1 MRRCIVFLSLCW
13 GLCWAGACF
22 ASGAYQET
30 IARLPLHAKASVQR
44 LYAGEVGP
52 LWQPQQYRQLQAAIE
67 ASADDGLIPDHYHRR
82 ALAAASSEP
91 LRDVLAS
98 DAYLSLAAHLL
109 AGKLDPVSMESTWTA
124 AGRQRDL
131 VAHLHKALDSGDI
144 AGSLRELLPS
154 QPRYQ
159 RLKAALRRY
168 RQQQAEGPWPQLPV
182 SALLKPGQALPWVA
196 QLRESLQRRG
206 DLVPGAVEVQPQVY
220 DESLVEAVKRFQ
232 RRANLE
238 PDGIVGPATLREL
251 NRGPSERIDQLRV
264 NLERWRWLP
273 DDLGKQHL
281 RVNIADY
288 QLEVHMGSDVA
299 VVHDVV
305 VGRNQRQTPIFSSK
319 MSYLVF
325 NPWWET
331 PAKLARLDLLP
342 KFQARPELV
351 AELGYQVLSPD
362 GKILDAR
369 SIDWHRYSAKHF
381 PLRLRQAP
389 GKHNALGAVKFMFP
403 NMHAVYLHDTPSKE
417 LFAKTRRDFSSGCIR
432 VQNPIDLAEWLL
444 QSKGDWPRS
453 RIEAVL
459 AMGRETTVTLAE
471 KIPVHLLYWTVVADD
486 DSGDVRFIE
495 DIYSRD
501 ARVLAA
507 LNQPSSERK

>member
-1 MRRCIVFLSLCW
+1 MRRCIAIL

-22 ASGAYQET
+22 AGGAYQEA
-30 IARLPLHAKASVQR
+30 ISRLPLHAKASVQR
-44 LYAGEVGP
+44 LYGQAAGP
-52 LWQPQQYRQLQAAIE
+52 LWPPKHYQQLLAAIE
-67 ASADDGLIPDHYHRR
+67 ASADDGLSPEHYHRR
-82 ALAAASSEP
+82 AMAAATNEAV
-91 LRDVLAS
+91 RDVLAS
-98 DAYLSLAAHLL
+98 DAYLSLAGHLL
-109 AGKLDPVSMESTWTA
+109 GGKLDPVSMESTWTA

-131 VAHLHKALDSGDI
+131 VAHLREALSRGDV

-159 RLKAALRRY
+159 VLKAALKRY
-168 RQQQAEGPWPQLPV
+168 RQQQAEGAWPRLPT
-182 SALLKPGQALPWVA
+182 AATLKPGQSAPWVA
-196 QLRESLQRRG
+196 QLREGLQRRG
-206 DLVPGAVEVQPQVY
+206 DLLAADVGQEQHY
-220 DESLVEAVKRFQ
+220 DQGLVEAVKRFQ

-238 PDGIVGPATLREL
+238 PDGVVGPATLREL

-288 QLEVHMGSDVA
+288 QLEVHLGTDVA

-351 AELGYQVLSPD
+351 AELGYQVLSLD
-362 GKILDAR
+362 GKVLDA
-369 SIDWHRYSAKHF
+369 SAIDWRRYSAQHF
-381 PLRLRQAP
+381 PFRLRQAP
-389 GKHNALGAVKFMFP
+389 GKNNALGAVKFMFP
-403 NMHAVYLHDTPSKE
+403 NMHAVYLHDTPAKE

-444 QSKGDWPRS
+444 QSRGDWPRS

-486 DSGDVRFIE
+486 DRDDVRFIE

-507 LNQPSSERK
+507 LNQPPAEKK